1 MKKYS
6 PKIATFKYKTL
17 QKHNTKLKK
26 VILMKFLNNK
36 KGIVTHP
43 VTMFIIA
50 FVLGLVAA
58 YLLINYTAATGLFC
72 PGA

>member
-1 MKKYS
+1 
-6 PKIATFKYKTL
+6 L
-17 QKHNTKLKK
+17 QEQNTKFKK
-26 VILMKFLNNK
+26 VILMKFLKNK

-50 FVLGLVAA
+50 FVLGLIAA

>member
-1 MKKYS
+1 
-6 PKIATFKYKTL
+6 
-17 QKHNTKLKK
+17 
-26 VILMKFLNNK
+26 MKFLNNK